1 MGDNVEESLRCQLP
15 RAIWQPPWS
24 RIFPPAT
31 KFTACSIP
39 RVHCVQT
46 EPVDHGKTKGKNAP
60 KVKFA
65 QAGPKRSN
73 CSFLRHL
80 CRGSDVRQHTDGLWK
95 MMKVADDK
103 KNPRNNKSEPPH
115 VAFRWGQFEFQAV
128 ITSLSQSF
136 TLFDKDGL
144 PCAPPWT
151 SPSSKS
157 KIAATLA
164 GKTLPPAGSYR
175 QDPHR
180 AGRRAAGLDRR
191 PGLRG
196 CFTVAIDCARQSHHP
211 PLRLR
216 QGQQL
221 IVPPLE

>member
-1 MGDNVEESLRCQLP
+1 MPTTKGNLAAAEVENLSTGDKVYCMFNPHEYTVSKQNQWDE
-15 RAIWQPPWS
+15 
-24 RIFPPAT
+24 
-31 KFTACSIP
+31 
-39 RVHCVQT
+39 
-46 EPVDHGKTKGKNAP
+46 GKTKGKNTP

-65 QAGPKRSN
+65 QGGAETLKLQLFFDTYAEGT
-73 CSFLRHL
+73 
-80 CRGSDVRQHTDGLWK
+80 DVRRHTDALWK
-95 MMKVADDK
+95 MMRVTADK

-144 PCAPPWT
+144 PLRTTVDVSFQQVEDSSDFGRQNPT
-151 SPSSKS
+151 SGGGAAVKTHIVQAGERLDW
-157 KIAATLA
+157 IAAQAYGDASLWRLIA
-164 GKTLPPAGSYR
+164 
-175 QDPHR
+175 R
-180 AGRRAAGLDRR
+180 ANHI
-191 PGLRG
+191 
-196 CFTVAIDCARQSHHP
+196 TH